1 MDEELIEKL
10 NLNMRNI
17 QEVEENIAIVN
28 LKIFEKRKKD
38 LKKIKTEE
46 LKRIL
51 EEEASFLN
59 QDSEDFKEYIDP
71 ILKKNSLE
79 FERLCMAYDDFFDLV
94 FKMMENAILNENI
107 AIVNMIKIKKKLEA
121 PGKSEQEY
129 KELYK
134 VLVATAQRKINY
146 SLIVDGCKD
155 KLKWCVNHFEV
166 DVKKVF
172 EYKVNNQLA
181 LPSRLIDKIKKY
193 FLDKLT
199 GNRKYR
205 VYLQEY
211 RRFNMKR
218 IEKKNKRKIMNLM
231 SSLKGIREQI
241 KFLRYGISIEY
252 NKGI

>member
-107 AIVNMIKIKKKLEA
+107 NPKILNITKAKYKPLLLSILNRQKVVNIVNN
-121 PGKSEQEY
+121 
-129 KELYK
+129 
-134 VLVATAQRKINY
+134 IN
-146 SLIVDGCKD
+146 II
-155 KLKWCVNHFEV
+155 N
-166 DVKKVF
+166 
-172 EYKVNNQLA
+172 
-181 LPSRLIDKIKKY
+181 I
-193 FLDKLT
+193 
-199 GNRKYR
+199 
-205 VYLQEY
+205 
-211 RRFNMKR
+211 
-218 IEKKNKRKIMNLM
+218 
-231 SSLKGIREQI
+231 
-241 KFLRYGISIEY
+241 ISPM
-252 NKGI
+252 